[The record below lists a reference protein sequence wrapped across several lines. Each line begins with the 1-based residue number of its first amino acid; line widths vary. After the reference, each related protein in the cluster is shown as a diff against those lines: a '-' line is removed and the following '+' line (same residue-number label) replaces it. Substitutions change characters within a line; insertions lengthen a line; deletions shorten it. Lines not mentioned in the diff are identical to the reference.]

1 MEYGRMS
8 GKLTRFLGDT
18 PGRTIVKL
26 IVISFIVGAV
36 MNAFNWY
43 PVDVIFAVR
52 DFLVNVWN
60 LGFAALGRFGDYL
73 LLGAAI
79 VIPAFIIMRILSY
92 RN

>member
-1 MEYGRMS
+1 MTH
-8 GKLTRFLGDT
+8 L
-18 PGRTIVKL
+18 V
-26 IVISFIVGAV
+26 
-36 MNAFNWY
+36 AFNWY

-60 LGFAALGRFGDYL
+60 LGFAALRRFGDYL

-79 VIPAFIIMRILSY
+79 VIPAFIILRILSY